1 MRRIRIIGACLV
13 AVLALGA
20 MTAVSASAAK
30 EKPVVKLSTSK
41 GLLAE
46 GAELKGISSN
56 LIFVTNAGTLECS
69 SNVLTGTLANNNAT
83 KDKGSFTSES
93 STGGLS
99 YEGKEH
105 LCKTSGLLGAVEIE
119 SKNFPWPTE
128 FTTKGTNAL
137 KGTKK
142 VSFQST
148 FVESGNLKCT
158 FEAGKVSSTIT
169 TSGNLE
175 IKTSNQLFKI
185 NKKTSNA
192 ACPKE
197 GHLTGTFAVTSGG
210 ETVKIEL

>member
-1 MRRIRIIGACLV
+1 MRRIRIIGVCLV

-20 MTAVSASAAK
+20 VTAFSASAA
-30 EKPVVKLSTSK
+30 EKAVVKLSTTGK
-41 GLLAE
+41 GLLGA
-46 GAELKGISSN
+46 GAELRGSSSN

-69 SNVLTGTLANNNAT
+69 SNVLTGTLANNSAT

-93 STGGLS
+93 STGELS
-99 YEGKEH
+99 FEGKKE
-105 LCKTSGLLGAVEIE
+105 LCKTSGILGAVEIE
-119 SKNFPWPTE
+119 SKNFPWPVE
-128 FTTKGTNAL
+128 FTTKGTGKL

-148 FVESGNLKCT
+148 FVESGSIKCT
-158 FEAGKVSSTIT
+158 FEAGKVAITHT

-175 IKTSNQLFKI
+175 IKTSSQLFKI

-197 GHLTGTFAVTSGG
+197 GHLTGTFTVTSGG
-210 ETVKIEL
+210 EAVKIEL

>member
-1 MRRIRIIGACLV
+1 MRRIRIIGVCLV
-13 AVLALGA
+13 AVCALGA
-20 MTAVSASAAK
+20 VTAISASAT
-30 EKPVVKLSTSK
+30 EKIVLKLSTAGK
-41 GLLAE
+41 GLLGA
-46 GAELKGISSN
+46 GAELKGSSSN
-56 LIFVTNAGTLECS
+56 LIFETNAGTLECS
-69 SNVLTGTLANNNAT
+69 SNVLVGTLANNSAT

-99 YEGKEH
+99 FEGKEH
-105 LCKTSGLLGAVEIE
+105 LCKTSGILGAVEIE
-119 SKNFPWPTE
+119 AKNFPWPVE
-128 FTTKGTNAL
+128 FTTKGTGKL

-148 FVESGNLKCT
+148 FVESGNIKCT
-158 FEAGKVSSTIT
+158 FEAGKVAFTHA

-197 GHLTGTFAVTSGG
+197 GHLSGTFALTSGG
-210 ETVKIEL
+210 ETVKVEL